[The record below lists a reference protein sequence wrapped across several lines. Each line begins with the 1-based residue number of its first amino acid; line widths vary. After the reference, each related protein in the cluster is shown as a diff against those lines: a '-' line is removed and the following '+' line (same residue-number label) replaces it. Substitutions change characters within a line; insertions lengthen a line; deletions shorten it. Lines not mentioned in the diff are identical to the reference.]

1 MAEPLWSGRL
11 SQGMSE
17 ALRRLSVSVPFDQ
30 RLYREDIAGSLAHL
44 QALEQA
50 GVITGAERSQ
60 LGEALEALRQ
70 EMDAG
75 TFIWD
80 EALEDVHSNIERALT
95 ARLGDVAKKL
105 HTGRSR
111 NDQVATDTRLYLRGA
126 IDGILAM
133 LQRLREVLIRRAQE
147 EAATVFPGFT
157 HLQSAQPVT
166 FGHHLLAY
174 EAMLARDCGRLRD
187 GRTRLNQCPLG
198 VGALAGNTYGLDRQL
213 TSSLLGFDAPMENS
227 LDAVADRD
235 YILEFLSAASIVM
248 VHLSRLG
255 EEVVLWMAPAFGL
268 VMLPDELTTG
278 SSIMPQK
285 KNPDVA
291 ELVRAKSGRIFG
303 ALVALLTVMKGQ
315 PLAYN
320 RDNQEDK
327 EPLFDT
333 IDTLF
338 LVLPA
343 AEAIV
348 AGLRVNQERA
358 LALAASGYA
367 TATDLADHLVRCG
380 VPFREAHERVGRL
393 VRQCVAQGRT
403 LEQLTSHELG
413 EALGVMDELLA
424 SKVAVAGSLEARN
437 HLGGTAPGQVHAAA
451 QAALLR
457 LQQERE
463 HGRSPSAQGGQP
475 CG

>member
-11 SQGMSE
+11 GQGMSE
-17 ALRRLSVSVPFDQ
+17 VLQRLSVSLPEDK
-30 RLYREDIAGSLAHL
+30 RLYREDIACSRAHV
-44 QALEQA
+44 QALQRA
-50 GVITGAERSQ
+50 GVITPQECEELDA
-60 LGEALEALRQ
+60 ALAALCQ

-75 TFIWD
+75 TFSWD
-80 EALEDVHSNIERALT
+80 ESLEDVHSNIERALI

-111 NDQVATDTRLYLRGA
+111 NDQVATDTRLFLRAA
-126 IDGILAM
+126 IDEILAWM
-133 LQRLREVLIRRAQE
+133 YRLRAVLIRRAKE

-174 EAMLARDCGRLRD
+174 EAMLTRDCGRLRD
-187 GRTRLNQCPLG
+187 CRARLNQCPLG
-198 VGALAGNTYGLDRQL
+198 AGALAGNTYGLDRQL
-213 TSSLLGFDAPMENS
+213 TAALLGFAAPMENS

-235 YILEFLSAASIVM
+235 YILEFLAASSIIM

-255 EEVVLWMAPAFGL
+255 EEVVLWMTPAFGL
-268 VMLPDELTTG
+268 ITLPDELTTG

-291 ELVRAKSGRIFG
+291 ELVRAKSGRVFG
-303 ALVALLTVMKGQ
+303 ALVTLLTVMKGQ

-333 IDTLF
+333 IDTL
-338 LVLPA
+338 LVVLPA

-348 AGLRVNQERA
+348 AGLCVNRERA
-358 LALAASGYA
+358 IELAAAGFA
-367 TATDLADHLVRCG
+367 TATDLADYLVRG
-380 VPFREAHERVGRL
+380 GMPFREAHGRVGGL
-393 VRQCVAQGRT
+393 VRACLEKGST
-403 LEQLTSHELG
+403 LEGLAACDMEQV
-413 EALGVMDELLA
+413 LGVVDDQLPGVISL
-424 SKVAVAGSLEARN
+424 VGSLQARD
-437 HLGGTAPGQVHAAA
+437 HLGGTAPRQVHAAA
-451 QAALLR
+451 EKAQQR
-457 LQQERE
+457 LQRERQPADATQDA
-463 HGRSPSAQGGQP
+463 PS

>member
-17 ALRRLSVSVPFDQ
+17 ALRRLSVSVPFDK
-30 RLYREDIAGSLAHL
+30 RLYREDITGSLAHL

-50 GVITGAERSQ
+50 GVITAAERSQ
-60 LGEALEALRQ
+60 LDEALQALRQ

-75 TFIWD
+75 TFVWD

-126 IDGILAM
+126 IDSILTM
-133 LQRLREVLIRRAQE
+133 MQRLREGLIQRARE

-187 GRTRLNQCPLG
+187 GRARLNQCPLG
-198 VGALAGNTYGLDRQL
+198 AGALAGNTYGLDRQL

-255 EEVVLWMAPAFGL
+255 EEVVLWMTPAFGL

-291 ELVRAKSGRIFG
+291 ELVRAKSGRVFG
-303 ALVALLTVMKGQ
+303 ALVTLLTVMKGQ

-333 IDTLF
+333 IDTLA

-343 AEAIV
+343 AQAII
-348 AGLRVNQERA
+348 AGVRVNRERA

-380 VPFREAHERVGRL
+380 VPFREAHERVGGL
-393 VRQCVAQGRT
+393 VRQCLEQGRT
-403 LEQLTSHELG
+403 LEQLTNQELG
-413 EALGVMDELLA
+413 EVLGVMDESLTG
-424 SKVAVAGSLEARN
+424 KVAVVGSLAARN
-437 HLGGTAPGQVHAAA
+437 HIGGTAPAQVHAAA

-457 LQQERE
+457 LRQE
-463 HGRSPSAQGGQP
+463 QGLDRAMQDDQP

>member
-11 SQGMSE
+11 GQGMSE
-17 ALRRLSVSVPFDQ
+17 TLQRLSVSVPYDQ
-30 RLYREDIAGSLAHL
+30 RLYREDIACSRAHL
-44 QALEQA
+44 QALERA
-50 GVITGAERSQ
+50 GVVTHQEREQ
-60 LGEALEALRQ
+60 LDAALDALRQ

-75 TFIWD
+75 TFSWD
-80 EALEDVHSNIERALT
+80 ESLEDVHSNIERALI

-111 NDQVATDTRLYLRGA
+111 NDQVATDTRLFLRAA
-126 IDGILAM
+126 IDEILA
-133 LQRLREVLIRRAQE
+133 QVYRLRAVLIQRARE

-174 EAMLARDCGRLRD
+174 EAMLTRDCGRLRD
-187 GRTRLNQCPLG
+187 CRARLNQCPLG
-198 VGALAGNTYGLDRQL
+198 AGALAGNTYGLDRQL
-213 TSSLLGFDAPMENS
+213 TSSLLGFASPMENS

-235 YILEFLSAASIVM
+235 YILEFLSAASVVM

-255 EEVVLWMAPAFGL
+255 EEVVLWMTPAFGL
-268 VMLPDELTTG
+268 ITLPDELTTG

-285 KNPDVA
+285 KNPDMA
-291 ELVRAKSGRIFG
+291 ELVRAKSGRVFG
-303 ALVALLTVMKGQ
+303 ALVTLLTVMKGQ

-333 IDTLF
+333 IDTLL

-343 AEAIV
+343 TQAI
-348 AGLRVNQERA
+348 AASLCVNRERA
-358 LALAASGYA
+358 IELAAAGFA
-367 TATDLADHLVRCG
+367 TATDLADHLVRG
-380 VPFREAHERVGRL
+380 GMPFREAHERVGGL
-393 VRQCVAQGRT
+393 VRACLDKGCT
-403 LEQLTSHELG
+403 LEQLTCHDMEQ
-413 EALGVMDELLA
+413 ALGIVDDQMAHVVTL
-424 SKVAVAGSLEARN
+424 SGSLQARD
-437 HLGGTAPGQVHAAA
+437 HLGGTAPSQVHAAA
-451 QAALLR
+451 EKAELR
-457 LQQERE
+457 LQRERNP
-463 HGRSPSAQGGQP
+463 GATAQDTPP

>member
-17 ALRRLSVSVPFDQ
+17 ALRRLSVSVPFDK
-30 RLYREDIAGSLAHL
+30 RLYREDITGSLAHL

-50 GVITGAERSQ
+50 GVITAAERSQ
-60 LGEALEALRQ
+60 LGEALEILRQ

-75 TFIWD
+75 TFTWD

-95 ARLGDVAKKL
+95 TRLGEVAKKL

-126 IDGILAM
+126 IDDILAM
-133 LQRLREVLIRRAQE
+133 IRRLREGLIQRAQA

-187 GRTRLNQCPLG
+187 GRARLNQCPLG
-198 VGALAGNTYGLDRQL
+198 AGALAGNTYRLDRHL

-235 YILEFLSAASIVM
+235 YILEFLSAASIIM

-255 EEVVLWMAPAFGL
+255 EEVVLWMTPAFGL

-291 ELVRAKSGRIFG
+291 ELVRAKSGRVFG
-303 ALVALLTVMKGQ
+303 ALVTLLTVMKGQ

-333 IDTLF
+333 IDTLL

-343 AEAIV
+343 AAAIID
-348 AGLRVNQERA
+348 GLRINKQRA
-358 LALAASGYA
+358 LELAASGYA

-380 VPFREAHERVGRL
+380 VPFREAHERVGGL
-393 VRQCVAQGRT
+393 VRQCLEQGRT
-403 LEQLTSHELG
+403 LEQLSSRELQQ
-413 EALGVMDELLA
+413 ALGVADVRLDRVV
-424 SKVAVAGSLEARN
+424 SVSGSLQARD
-437 HLGGTAPGQVHAAA
+437 HLGGTAPAQVSAAA
-451 QAALLR
+451 QAALFR
-457 LQQERE
+457 LQQEQDL
-463 HGRSPSAQGGQP
+463 GRATQDGQS